1 MTILFLILAVLAI
14 VGASAAMAFRSAV
27 HAILSLALAFV
38 SLAILYLSLD
48 AQFVGFTQIIVYVGA
63 VAILAVFAIMMT
75 RSDSAHH
82 HSEVF
87 SKSWLTG
94 LVLAGGVFTV
104 LAWAVL
110 GDKTQHAAADTPAPV
125 TTVTQIGEA
134 LMQRYAFPLEI
145 MGLLLTAALIGA
157 VVLAMPLL
165 SNKSAANPAAK
176 GDAR

>member
-1 MTILFLILAVLAI
+1 MTVIFLILAAI
-14 VGASAAMAFRSAV
+14 AILGAASAMAFRSAV
-27 HAILSLALAFV
+27 HAILALALAFV
-38 SLAILYLSLD
+38 GLAVLYLQLD

-82 HSEVF
+82 HQPVF
-87 SKSWLTG
+87 SRTWLTG

-104 LAWAVL
+104 LAWAIL
-110 GDKTQHAAADTPAPV
+110 GDFAHGGTDASQAPV

-134 LMQRYAFPLEI
+134 LMQRYSLPLEI
-145 MGLLLTAALIGA
+145 TGLLLTAALVGA
-157 VVLAMPLL
+157 VVLAMPAT
-165 SNKSAANPAAK
+165 SGSK